1 MSFPTILLIV
11 FGIVGACFYFGGDNG
26 IALMGIVRVNTSG
39 TIDVYA
45 GPGNLAFTASGN
57 KGLIEGSISYNI

>member
-1 MSFPTILLIV
+1 MRPGTLRQCIV
-11 FGIVGACFYFGGDNG
+11 AVQDNG